1 MLKCMVLLA
10 EDFDDAR
17 ELYRL
22 YLEMAGFAVNDV
34 PSGDRV
40 LPLAVE
46 MQPDVVV
53 VDLGLPGL
61 DGASVTAQLRAH
73 PITAHIPIVVLSAHA
88 YVEDEARALH
98 HGAAAFLRKPCPPDE
113 LVATLLRVSEPCRRK
128 QEAAGSGQPA
138 AAV

>member
-1 MLKCMVLLA
+1 MLKCIVLLA

-22 YLEMAGFAVNDV
+22 YLEMAGFAVHDL
-34 PSGDRV
+34 PCGDRV
-40 LPLAVE
+40 LPLALE
-46 MQPDVVV
+46 IQPDVVV

-73 PITAHIPIVVLSAHA
+73 AHTAHIPIVVLSAHA
-88 YVEDEARALH
+88 YGEDEARALY

-113 LVATLLRVSEPCRRK
+113 LVATLLRVSESCRQK
-128 QEAAGSGQPA
+128 QDAGGAGEPA